1 MPLNKAIISFYEK
14 VCKIPKCLDIPFQTL
29 RCIWGNIF
37 VWVFFFFVIV
47 FFVETKEGEHIRRK
61 CTVPSAM
68 TSNCMI
74 GDVEYKLSQYA
85 DDTSLISEGSPLIL
99 DGILRK
105 LDFSKNILS

>member
-1 MPLNKAIISFYEK
+1 MKKFVKSQNAWIF
-14 VCKIPKCLDIPFQTL
+14 PFKHYVVS
-29 RCIWGNIF
+29 GEIF
-37 VWVFFFFVIV
+37 LFGFFFFVIV